1 MVSAANFGSASI
13 LPVSWMYITMMGA
26 AGLRKATQVA
36 LLNANYI
43 AKRLAP
49 HYKTLYTGRH
59 GLVAHEC
66 ILDVRSLEKVSG
78 VSAEDIAKRLIDFG
92 FHAPTLSF
100 PWRVR

>member
-1 MVSAANFGSASI
+1 
-13 LPVSWMYITMMGA
+13 MMGS

-49 HYKTLYTGRH
+49 HYKTLYTGRN

-66 ILDVRSLEKVSG
+66 ILTCVRWRRPPA
-78 VSAEDIAKRLIDFG
+78 SAPRTSPSA
-92 FHAPTLSF
+92 
-100 PWRVR
+100 